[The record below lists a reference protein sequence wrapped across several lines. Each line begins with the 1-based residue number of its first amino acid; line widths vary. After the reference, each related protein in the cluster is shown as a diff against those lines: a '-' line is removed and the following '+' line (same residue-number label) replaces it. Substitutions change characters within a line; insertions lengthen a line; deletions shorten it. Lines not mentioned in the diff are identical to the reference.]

1 MLDMHNHT
9 LNATERQ
16 SEATDAKVKPSSSRS
31 VDSDHDAGE
40 TMDAPFD
47 ILSRKASSMP
57 LQEMISASFALKS
70 NINLGAEKPTPQL
83 PQFVLTSNSMPPS
96 RGSVRS
102 FSPNESKDQNV
113 PSHVL
118 QVVASL
124 QREVLL
130 LRNELNFELWLSR
143 NNIKHISRLYQ
154 DRSLVKSAEA
164 ERQGLV
170 SPYACIQDIS
180 NPLFLPV

>member
-1 MLDMHNHT
+1 MLDIHNHT

-16 SEATDAKVKPSSSRS
+16 AELADTTVKPSSSRS
-31 VDSDHDAGE
+31 VNSDNDAGE
-40 TMDAPFD
+40 PMDAPLDF
-47 ILSRKASSMP
+47 LSRKAPMP

-70 NINLGAEKPTPQL
+70 NINLGAEKPIPQL
-83 PQFVLTSNSMPPS
+83 PQFVFTPNSMPPS

-113 PSHVL
+113 PSHIL
-118 QVVASL
+118 QVVTSL

-143 NNIKHISRLYQ
+143 NNIKHISRMYQ

-170 SPYACIQDIS
+170 GLYACIQDIS
-180 NPLFLPV
+180 IPLFLPV

>member
-1 MLDMHNHT
+1 MLDIHNHT

-16 SEATDAKVKPSSSRS
+16 AELADAKVKPSSSRS
-31 VDSDHDAGE
+31 VDSENDAGE
-40 TMDAPFD
+40 PMDTPLD
-47 ILSRKASSMP
+47 ILSRKASMP

-70 NINLGAEKPTPQL
+70 NINIGAEKPTPQL
-83 PQFVLTSNSMPPS
+83 PQFVFTPNSVPPS
-96 RGSVRS
+96 RASVRS
-102 FSPNESKDQNV
+102 FSLGESKDQNV
-113 PSHVL
+113 PTHVL
-118 QVVASL
+118 QAVASL

-154 DRSLVKSAEA
+154 DRSLVRSTEA

-170 SPYACIQDIS
+170 GLYACIQDIS